1 MPAELKQ
8 YTMAEVESCDGKAG
22 HQTWLVIRDN
32 VYDVTAYLEEHPGS
46 SDLIVE
52 WAGKDGTK
60 AFEDFGHSSDALRT
74 LRTLQIGVLVEQDRA
89 KNRKTKAAKSV
100 IITDSTV
107 DEPMLK
113 KRSKRRMFILC
124 G

>member
-22 HQTWLVIRDN
+22 RQTWLVIRDN